1 MSNKNLEELQIEHF
15 KRTVA
20 ESDREKAKEKR
31 RLETMVQKLKDLIS
45 LTSSLDLKVKKL
57 FLYLGIGLM
66 GVGIIFVIIMFAI
79 FNQGSGTTSMVLFSV
94 FGIIALG
101 SGITGFILL
110 NIYLKNKL
118 KKFKKNIDIAKE
130 ATNIGKQ
137 VINTLKAYQFADE
150 ENMEG
155 TIANIESRFLINV
168 GQNNKQLR
176 IFGNSI
182 INELIILNKQA
193 KTMLERVNDDLVEI

>member
-15 KRTVA
+15 KRTVS

-45 LTSSLDLKVKKL
+45 LTSSSNLKIKKF
-57 FLYLGIGLM
+57 FLYLGIFLMSISMSPLIYGFLSRNSLPAEALKIFLIISLCCFIPGL
-66 GVGIIFVIIMFAI
+66 
-79 FNQGSGTTSMVLFSV
+79 
-94 FGIIALG
+94 
-101 SGITGFILL
+101 ILL
-110 NIYLKNKL
+110 IIYYKKL
-118 KKFKKNIDIAKE
+118 KKILNIAKE

-155 TIANIESRFLINV
+155 TIANIESRFVINV
-168 GQNNKQLR
+168 GKKTNN
-176 IFGNSI
+176 
-182 INELIILNKQA
+182 
-193 KTMLERVNDDLVEI
+193 